1 MGQPLITEYEQ
12 SLEALS
18 RNEFQDEVSA
28 YLQAVIIDFQV
39 VPSNPQGDA
48 GLDGFSHHGERAYC
62 CYGPEHNAFKQN
74 KDREDAIVDKFKSDL
89 RRLYELD
96 THGKRLVI
104 KENKEIATILP
115 GGRKIKHVELIVNW
129 FGSHRIL
136 SRILTAAGHY
146 AEASECRYIEVEC
159 HGDGCRPKTACK
171 PAFCRRSD
179 DSPSKTEDLHPED
192 REESGD
198 RGSCQHGE
206 VHQENDGS
214 SGNCWWP
221 KGSHRF
227 TSDRIANRLENGA
240 CLRSGA

>member
-1 MGQPLITEYEQ
+1 MGQRQITEYEQ
-12 SLEALS
+12 RLEALS

-96 THGKRLVI
+96 TDGKRLVI

-115 GGRKIKHVELIVNW
+115 EGRKI
-129 FGSHRIL
+129 
-136 SRILTAAGHY
+136 
-146 AEASECRYIEVEC
+146 
-159 HGDGCRPKTACK
+159 
-171 PAFCRRSD
+171 
-179 DSPSKTEDLHPED
+179 
-192 REESGD
+192 
-198 RGSCQHGE
+198 
-206 VHQENDGS
+206 
-214 SGNCWWP
+214 
-221 KGSHRF
+221 
-227 TSDRIANRLENGA
+227 
-240 CLRSGA
+240 